1 MNIERRVRQFNH
13 MFRTP
18 QTGRLRALLIAEEVE
33 ELGQAINS
41 GDRQRIAQE
50 LADLVYV
57 AYGAAL
63 IYNIDLDRA
72 IKEVHKSNM
81 TKIGPHGRPVVRE
94 DGKVLKGP
102 DYRAPDMSRAV
113 L

>member
-1 MNIERRVRQFNH
+1 MNIMGRVREFH
-13 MFRTP
+13 HVFRTP
-18 QTGRLRALLIAEEVE
+18 QTGALRALLIAEEAGEV
-33 ELGQAINS
+33 GRAIDS
-41 GDRQRIAQE
+41 GDRHRIAQE

-57 AYGAAL
+57 AYGTAL
-63 IYNIDLDRA
+63 TYNIDLDRA

-102 DYRAPDMSRAV
+102 GYREPDMSRAV